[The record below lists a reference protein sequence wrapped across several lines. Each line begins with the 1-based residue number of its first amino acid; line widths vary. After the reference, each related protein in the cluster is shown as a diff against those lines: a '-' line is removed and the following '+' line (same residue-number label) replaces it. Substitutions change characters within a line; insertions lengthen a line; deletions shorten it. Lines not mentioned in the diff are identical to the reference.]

1 MDYYYDYTQ
10 EFQTLITNTNTIIQ
24 NQNNLYSGLTVFMF
38 IFTIFFIYLFIRNMI
53 KS

>member
-1 MDYYYDYTQ
+1 MGYYDYTSY
-10 EFQTLITNTNTIIQ
+10 FQALITNTETIIQ
-24 NQNNLYSGLTVFMF
+24 NQNNLITLISVLLF